1 MTDPVC
7 VKCSKPILS
16 IEGMSTVKQVDA
28 CTMIVQ
34 HVTYHAACLE
44 GQEERP
50 AARRPANG

>member
-16 IEGMSTVKQVDA
+16 TEAMSRVKQVDA
-28 CTMIVQ
+28 CTMIVE

-44 GQEERP
+44 GHEERP
-50 AARRPANG
+50 ALGGP